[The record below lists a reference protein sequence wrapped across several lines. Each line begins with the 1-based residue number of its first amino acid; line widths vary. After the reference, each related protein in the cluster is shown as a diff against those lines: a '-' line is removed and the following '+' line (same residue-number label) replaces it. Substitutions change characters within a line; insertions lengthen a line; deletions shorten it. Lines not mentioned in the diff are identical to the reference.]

1 MSTKVFTM
9 IGVVVLLA
17 IALLYP
23 LGVHKDYKSLSSQLT
38 SAQIMHN
45 PQRPLPSFSLID
57 QNSQKFNNDSLK
69 DKWSLLL
76 FIYTHCPDVCPTEL
90 ANMAMLK
97 AHLESQNSAVIP
109 NIVAITFDPLR
120 DTPEVLKTYV
130 THFDKTFVGVSG
142 DMQQIDQLVKSLG
155 AYYERV
161 VYDDEGKSVTLKK
174 HEPLPEDAI
183 EKGYI
188 INHTAR
194 IYLISPDG
202 QVLAGF
208 PTPHKVND
216 MAGDIKLLTQTFEE

>member
-1 MSTKVFTM
+1 M
-9 IGVVVLLA
+9 IGVVILLA
-17 IALLYP
+17 IVLLYS
-23 LGVHKDYKSLSSQLT
+23 LNTHKDYKSLSSELA

-45 PQRPLPSFSLID
+45 PQRPLPDFSLID
-57 QNSQKFNNDSLK
+57 QNSQVFDNDRLQGE
-69 DKWSLLL
+69 WSLLL

-142 DMQQIDQLVKSLG
+142 ETQQIDQLVRGLG

-161 VYDDEGKSVTLKK
+161 IYDDEGKPVTLKK
-174 HEPLPEDAI
+174 HEPLPDNAL

-208 PTPHKVND
+208 PTPHKVD
-216 MAGDIKLLTQTFEE
+216 EMAGDIKRLIQAFEK

>member
-1 MSTKVFTM
+1 M
-9 IGVVVLLA
+9 
-17 IALLYP
+17 
-23 LGVHKDYKSLSSQLT
+23 
-38 SAQIMHN
+38 
-45 PQRPLPSFSLID
+45 
-57 QNSQKFNNDSLK
+57 
-69 DKWSLLL
+69 
-76 FIYTHCPDVCPTEL
+76 
-90 ANMAMLK
+90 
-97 AHLESQNSAVIP
+97 
-109 NIVAITFDPLR
+109 
-120 DTPEVLKTYV
+120 